1 MSCKVDESHTMIQVR
16 VWDLPTRVFH
26 WSLAVL
32 VICLVVTGTVGGN
45 AMVWHFRCGY
55 AVLSLLLFRL
65 LWGFVGGH
73 WSRWRQLS
81 CTPSEIRHYLS
92 TWRSPKR
99 YVGHNPLGSLSVIA
113 LLSLLLL
120 QVTSGMFSD
129 DEIAN
134 AGPLTVW
141 VSENIVS
148 MATHWHKGLGK
159 AVVLMLISIHLV
171 AIAWY
176 FFKKKENLSRA
187 MLQGDKTWPSASA
200 SASASASDSSASAS
214 STDRTVDWLKA
225 LVCLAFTCALVFALI
240 NAAQPN

>member
-1 MSCKVDESHTMIQVR
+1 MIQVR

-26 WSLAVL
+26 WSLALL
-32 VICLVVTGTVGGN
+32 VVALVVTGNLGGN

-65 LWGFVGGH
+65 MWGFVGGY
-73 WSRWRQLS
+73 WSTWRQLS
-81 CTPSEIRHYLS
+81 CTPSAVRHFFS
-92 TWRSPKR
+92 TQHRSAR

-120 QVTSGMFSD
+120 QVTTGMFSD

-141 VSENIVS
+141 VSESSVS

-159 AVVLMLISIHLV
+159 ILVLLLISIHLV

-187 MLQGDKTWPSASA
+187 MLQGDKTWPVPSV
-200 SASASASDSSASAS
+200 SSA
-214 STDRTVDWLKA
+214 DRPLDWLKG
-225 LVCLAFTCALVFALI
+225 LVCLALASGLVFVLI
-240 NAAQPN
+240 NAAQPI